1 MEEILRVED
10 LHYTYADGTIALNG
24 INLTIKK
31 GEKVAIMGANG
42 SGKSTFFLQLNGIL
56 KPTKGRILIEGE
68 PINYSRKGLLSIRKK
83 VGIVFQNPDSQL
95 FSASVVQD
103 ISFGILNLG
112 VGKVEALE
120 KVNRVMEELDI
131 QEFSEKPTHFLSG
144 GQKKRVSIADILVME
159 PDIMIFDEPTSE
171 LDPKHARMIDEIIDL
186 LTQRGISVILS
197 THNVGSALG
206 WADRVVIFDEGK
218 IVGDGTPEEIFTDEA
233 LLEKTNLE
241 KPGVLRIFEAMCQAG
256 LLDRER
262 KLPRTMEDLEEYI
275 KERAKG

>member
-1 MEEILRVED
+1 
-10 LHYTYADGTIALNG
+10 
-24 INLTIKK
+24 
-31 GEKVAIMGANG
+31 
-42 SGKSTFFLQLNGIL
+42 
-56 KPTKGRILIEGE
+56 
-68 PINYSRKGLLSIRKK
+68 
-83 VGIVFQNPDSQL
+83 
-95 FSASVVQD
+95 
-103 ISFGILNLG
+103 
-112 VGKVEALE
+112 
-120 KVNRVMEELDI
+120 
-131 QEFSEKPTHFLSG
+131 SEKPTHFLSG

>member
-1 MEEILRVED
+1 
-10 LHYTYADGTIALNG
+10 
-24 INLTIKK
+24 
-31 GEKVAIMGANG
+31 
-42 SGKSTFFLQLNGIL
+42 
-56 KPTKGRILIEGE
+56 
-68 PINYSRKGLLSIRKK
+68 
-83 VGIVFQNPDSQL
+83 
-95 FSASVVQD
+95 
-103 ISFGILNLG
+103 
-112 VGKVEALE
+112 
-120 KVNRVMEELDI
+120 
-131 QEFSEKPTHFLSG
+131 HFLSG

-241 KPGVLRIFEAMCQAG
+241 FLRQCVRQDFWI
-256 LLDRER
+256 ER
-262 KLPRTMEDLEEYI
+262 GSFHAQWKT
-275 KERAKG
+275 